1 VVPASAV
8 PAYTGASPYLLVT
21 KYNNYAGSGT
31 GNGQNRMA
39 VLDPMTAQTDPV
51 SGIQTMR
58 EVLTVLGPTPD
69 ADNPG
74 GVREWCVN
82 TAAFDPAT
90 HSMLVNNEDGNLY
103 RWDLATNQLAER
115 IRFNNGLGQSYTPT
129 AVGADGTVYA
139 INNAVLFAV
148 GR

>member
-1 VVPASAV
+1 
-8 PAYTGASPYLLVT
+8 
-21 KYNNYAGSGT
+21 
-31 GNGQNRMA
+31 MA
-39 VLDPMTAQTDPV
+39 
-51 SGIQTMR
+51 
-58 EVLTVLGPTPD
+58 EVLTILGPTAD
-69 ADNPG
+69 ADHPG

-82 TAAFDPAT
+82 TGAMDPAT
-90 HSMLVNNEDGNLY
+90 RSMLINNEDGYLY
-103 RWDLATNQLAER
+103 RWDLAANQLAER